1 MDNKE
6 NILTGYCFLA
16 ALTEN
21 QNDLYNQVYIPI
33 CKRALSL
40 YCLGGKTHGTASDI
54 KSIIASEYG
63 IDVPVVI
70 IKKLINASFKSLS
83 NKARKKYNFTIFQNG
98 EMFEIQKFAFSDLEI
113 QYKKGQRNAKALEK
127 AFETYLESNEIET
140 NTLPIFAR
148 FLDKNKRHLASFFK
162 NTGNINGDNVD
173 ESYIHHVAFL
183 EHIETNNHE
192 LFEIAKGLF
201 IGSIVASFLESGIN
215 LEPKFESNE
224 VYYIDTPI
232 VLRALDLQ
240 KEEETQPIVELINII
255 KNTGGKVKI
264 LSITINEISSVISNA
279 IGNYNTTVPTSTINE
294 ACLRLGK
301 NKAWLITYNGKLEEN
316 ILTTLQ
322 IEKETIPNSFIEKN
336 QISPDVKALQER
348 RIRKGNALHDVIC
361 YLYIRQQRGN
371 TISLFQ
377 KAKFWFLT
385 NNTEL
390 LRFNRELNR
399 NSDITEIVMPDALTG
414 LLWLKNPSSLIEKVK
429 SVGLS
434 ELMAVTLNEEIASK
448 ELITDFETTIKS
460 LENVSQEDYITLLE
474 SVAHESAKKIEQ
486 FNEIAE
492 KDKGEAI
499 ILAQKIVE
507 KERSR
512 RAKSQNEIKKAQS
525 SQKLAI
531 SAKDELQQRLSIIE
545 QNLTE
550 TRTESENSKTEIEKL
565 TEALKNQE
573 ELIKK
578 QLNIIY
584 KWLFVFIVFLVAFIL
599 IVIFKDKINVI
610 WKYITGLLTAS
621 GWLWG
626 LFNFA
631 INLYKLTKG
640 K

>member
-21 QNDLYNQVYIPI
+21 QNDLYNHVYIPI

-40 YCLGGKTHGTASDI
+40 YSLGGKTHGSASEI
-54 KSIIASEYG
+54 KSIIANEYG

-70 IKKLINASFKSLS
+70 IKKLISATFKSLS
-83 NKARKKYNFTIFQNG
+83 NKARKKYNFTVFQNG
-98 EMFEIQKFAFSDLEI
+98 EMFEIQKYAFSDLEI

-127 AFETYLESNEIET
+127 AFETYLESQEIET
-140 NTLPIFAR
+140 NAVPIFAG
-148 FLDKNKRHLASFFK
+148 FLDKNKRHLAAFFK
-162 NTGNINGDNVD
+162 NTGNINGDDVD
-173 ESYIHHVAFL
+173 ESYVHHVAFL

-201 IGSIVASFLESGIN
+201 IGSIVASFLESGID
-215 LEPKFESNE
+215 LEPKFETNE

-240 KEEETQPIVELINII
+240 KEEETQPIVELLDII
-255 KNTGGKVKI
+255 KKTGGKVKI

-316 ILTTLQ
+316 ILTTLK
-322 IEKETIPNSFIEKN
+322 IEKEPIPNIFIEKN
-336 QISPDVKALQER
+336 QTSPDVKALQER
-348 RIRKGNALHDVIC
+348 RIRKGNALHDVLC

-385 NNTEL
+385 NNIEL
-390 LRFNRELNR
+390 LKFNRELNR
-399 NSDITEIVMPDALTG
+399 NAGITEIVMPDALTG
-414 LLWLKNPSSLIEKVK
+414 LLWLKNPTSLIEKVK

-434 ELMAVTLNEEIASK
+434 ELMALTLNEEIASK
-448 ELITDFETTIKS
+448 ELINDFETTIKG
-460 LENVSQEDYITLLE
+460 LDNVSQEDYRILLE
-474 SVAHESAKKIEQ
+474 SVAHESAKKIDQ

-512 RAKSQNEIKKAQS
+512 RAKSQKEIKDAQS
-525 SQKLAI
+525 LQKQAI
-531 SAKDELQQRLSIIE
+531 SAKDELQKRLSAIE
-545 QNLTE
+545 QDLTE

-565 TEALKNQE
+565 TEAIQKQD

-578 QLNIIY
+578 QLNKIY
-584 KWLFVFIVFLVAFIL
+584 IWLVVFFVFLVAFIL
-599 IVIFKDKINVI
+599 ILVFKNNIDTI